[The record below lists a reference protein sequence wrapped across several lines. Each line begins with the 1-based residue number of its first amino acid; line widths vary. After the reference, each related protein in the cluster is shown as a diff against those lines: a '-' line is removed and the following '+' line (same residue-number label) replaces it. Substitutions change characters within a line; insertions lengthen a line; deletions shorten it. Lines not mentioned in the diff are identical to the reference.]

1 MTRRQGT
8 ESFTNGCNS
17 SSHWR
22 SEPIAGEVLP
32 KWRYWCLYMQRLGEV
47 TVPRCFFKGMNSY
60 ALEDVEAHLFVDAS
74 EAACSAV
81 LYLRCVQNG
90 VTKCATIASKTKV
103 APLKPISVP
112 RLELQAAMIGTRMM
126 DSVWRS
132 LDIHVSRRY
141 LWSDSSTMLCWLRS
155 DSRWYHQF
163 VAVRV
168 GEILTLTSA
177 DEWHYMP
184 SKINIADEATK
195 WKESPIC
202 DPNDSW
208 FTAPEFLRK
217 SRDEW
222 PAQNGSESETELRS
236 VFLYHGTVPQPLLD
250 FNRFSNWLRLVR
262 TATYMLRAVRRFRGE
277 KFLRPKVL
285 TKEELFEAENMIW
298 RQVQNEAYPDEY
310 ARNLTQLSNPVS
322 IPKSSPLYRLSA
334 FVDEFCVVRMNSR
347 LSAEQTLSYGLRHP
361 ILFPRLHPAV
371 HLLAEYYHRRY
382 LHGNAETICNEMRQN
397 FFIPGLRILIRQV
410 SKQCLTCR
418 IKKSVPQPPMMA
430 PLPQALTQTRPFS
443 HTGVDYFGPI
453 MVKQGRSLVKRWV
466 ALFTC
471 LTVLAVHLE
480 IVHSLSTQSCIMAI
494 RRFVARLGAP
504 EAFYS
509 DNDTNFIG
517 ASNLLVMQIQNIQ
530 EDCAITFTNSNT
542 SWNFNPPA
550 ASHMGGSWERMARSI
565 KTVMQAI
572 SDHPHH
578 PSDEILETMAL
589 EAESIVN
596 SRPLT
601 HIPLDSSKRSPSRQ
615 TTSYSL
621 EIFTGTA
628 DGVQCLV
635 NLFWSRWVR
644 EYLSIITRRTKW
656 LEPVKPLE
664 PGDIV
669 LIVDEGKRNGWIRGR
684 VAEFTKAADGQVQRA
699 VVRTKNGL
707 VVRPAVKLALLD
719 LRTSRRSGTTRE
731 GEPLNTT
738 ECVRYRP

>member
-1 MTRRQGT
+1 
-8 ESFTNGCNS
+8 
-17 SSHWR
+17 
-22 SEPIAGEVLP
+22 
-32 KWRYWCLYMQRLGEV
+32 
-47 TVPRCFFKGMNSY
+47 
-60 ALEDVEAHLFVDAS
+60 
-74 EAACSAV
+74 
-81 LYLRCVQNG
+81 
-90 VTKCATIASKTKV
+90 
-103 APLKPISVP
+103 
-112 RLELQAAMIGTRMM
+112 MIGTRMM
-126 DSVWRS
+126 DSVLGS
-132 LDIHVSRRY
+132 LDIHVNRRY
-141 LWSDSSTMLCWLRS
+141 LWSDSSTVLCWLRS
-155 DSRWYHQF
+155 DSRRYHQF

-177 DEWHYMP
+177 DEWHYVP
-184 SKINIADEATK
+184 SKINIADAATK
-195 WKESPIC
+195 WKEGPSF

-222 PAQNGSESETELRS
+222 PMEPAQNGSETETELRS

-262 TATYMLRAVRRFRGE
+262 TAAYVLRAVRRFRGE

-310 ARNLTQLSNPVS
+310 TILQRNLTQLSNPVS

-334 FVDEFCVVRMNSR
+334 FVDGFCVIRINSK

-361 ILFPRLHPAV
+361 ILLPRLHPAV

-382 LHGNAETICNEMRQN
+382 LHGNAETICNEMRQK

-430 PLPQALTQTRPFS
+430 PLPQARTQTMVRPFT

-471 LTVLAVHLE
+471 LTVRAVHLE

-494 RRFVARLGAP
+494 RRFVARRGGP

-509 DNDTNFIG
+509 DNGTNFIG
-517 ASNLLVMQIQNIQ
+517 ASNLLAKQIQDIQ
-530 EDCAITFTNSNT
+530 EDCAVTFTNSNT

-550 ASHMGGSWERMARSI
+550 ASHMGGSGERMVRSI
-565 KTVMQAI
+565 KTAMQAI
-572 SDHPHH
+572 SDHTYH
-578 PSDEILETMAL
+578 PSDEILETVAL

-601 HIPLDSSKRSPSRQ
+601 YIPLDSSEEE
-615 TTSYSL
+615 SL
-621 EIFTGTA
+621 TPNHF
-628 DGVQCLV
+628 L
-635 NLFWSRWVR
+635 LF
-644 EYLSIITRRTKW
+644 
-656 LEPVKPLE
+656 VKPLE

-684 VAEFTKAADGQVQRA
+684 VAEVTKAADGQVRRA
-699 VVRTKNGL
+699 VVQTKNGL

-719 LRTSRRSGTTRE
+719 LRTSGRSGTTRE
-731 GEPLNTT
+731 GGCCGTT
-738 ECVRYRP
+738 EHNGVCSVPPVDVGTDHMTNSMTLQ